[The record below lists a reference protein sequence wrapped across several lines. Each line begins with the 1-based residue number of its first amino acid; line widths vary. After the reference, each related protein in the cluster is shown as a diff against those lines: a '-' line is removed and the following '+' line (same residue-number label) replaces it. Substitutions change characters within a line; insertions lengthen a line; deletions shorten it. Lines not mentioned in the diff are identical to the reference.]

1 MATQLQLAPSRLD
14 FSQDVFE
21 ILNQT
26 GRGEF
31 EELLSGDKGGKHVRW
46 IFRKVCIKTTLSLQ

>member
-31 EELLSGDKGGKHVRW
+31 ERVPVTERMAGCMVT
-46 IFRKVCIKTTLSLQ
+46 KVQSNKADFLQSLH

>member
-31 EELLSGDKGGKHVRW
+31 ERVPVTERMCLSV
-46 IFRKVCIKTTLSLQ
+46 LY